1 MKILRTFY
9 LSLILIPVL
18 GVYGQ
23 QLPVMPKK
31 QFHLYLLAGQSNM
44 AGRGK
49 VDSLSKQTHPRVWML
64 NKANEWVLATDPMH
78 FDKPVAGV
86 GPGLTFGKILAE
98 ADTNVY
104 IGLIPCAVGGSSIEA
119 WNPDSIHRQTMA
131 YPWNDAIKRTNIAL
145 QKGTLKGIL
154 WHQGEADCKAN
165 KTPSYGAKLTD
176 LVKRFRKVFRQ
187 KRLPFIAGTLSDF
200 WVAWNP
206 DAFVI
211 NQIINELPQ
220 KMPATAVV
228 SSRGLTGMDDKTHF
242 DTDGAR
248 GLGKR
253 YAEAWLNMAKR

>member
-1 MKILRTFY
+1 MNILRTLY
-9 LSLILIPVL
+9 LSLILLPVL
-18 GVYGQ
+18 GAYGQ
-23 QLPVMPKK
+23 QLPPIHKK

-49 VDSLSKQTHPRVWML
+49 VDSLSRQTHPRVWML

-165 KTPSYGAKLTD
+165 KTPSYEAKLTD
-176 LVKRFRKVFRQ
+176 LVKRFRKAFRQ

-211 NQIINELPQ
+211 NQIISELPR
-220 KMPATAVV
+220 KVHMVV
-228 SSRGLTGMDDKTHF
+228 VAKASGLTGMNDKTHF

-248 GLGKR
+248 NFGKR
-253 YAEAWLNMAKR
+253 YAEAWLNMAKK

>member
-1 MKILRTFY
+1 MKQIVFLFLLM
-9 LSLILIPVL
+9 LSET
-18 GVYGQ
+18 YGQ
-23 QLPVMPKK
+23 LLPILPQK

-64 NKANEWVLATDPMH
+64 NKANEWIPATDPMH
-78 FDKPVAGV
+78 FDKPIAGV
-86 GPGLTFGKILAE
+86 GPGLTFGKIMAE

-145 QKGTLKGIL
+145 EKGTLKGIL

-165 KTPSYGAKLTD
+165 KTPSYAAKLTD
-176 LVKRFRKVFRQ
+176 LVRRFRKVFRQ
-187 KRLPFIAGTLSDF
+187 NKLPFVAGTLSDF
-200 WVAWNP
+200 WVEWNP
-206 DAFVI
+206 DAEVI
-211 NQIINELPQ
+211 NQIIKELP
-220 KMPATAVV
+220 KKVPITAIALTT
-228 SSRGLTGMDDKTHF
+228 GLTGMSDKTHF

-248 GLGKR
+248 KLGKR
-253 YAEAWLNMAKR
+253 YAEVLLNMKNK